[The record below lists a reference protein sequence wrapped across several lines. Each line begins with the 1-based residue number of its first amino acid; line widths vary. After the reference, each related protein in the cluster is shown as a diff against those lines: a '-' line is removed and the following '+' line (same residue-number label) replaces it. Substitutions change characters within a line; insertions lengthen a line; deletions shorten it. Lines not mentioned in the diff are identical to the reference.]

1 MSVFKNNTM
10 DAAEFLAKLREVLSY
25 DPDTGLFTWLVQP
38 RRKDNRLGQTAGKV
52 STTTGY
58 RFIGF
63 KGKTYPAHR
72 LAWLFVNGHWPD
84 AYIDHINC
92 NKTDNRIANLRAVSN
107 GVNNCNRIR
116 PRRDNSG
123 LPMGVQKNGKRFYAK
138 IKLGDKQVYLG
149 SFDTVRDAGLAF
161 DAAVRA
167 HRAPHSATNE
177 SLGLI

>member
-52 STTTGY
+52 STTTG
-58 RFIGF
+58 
-63 KGKTYPAHR
+63 
-72 LAWLFVNGHWPD
+72 
-84 AYIDHINC
+84 
-92 NKTDNRIANLRAVSN
+92 
-107 GVNNCNRIR
+107 
-116 PRRDNSG
+116 
-123 LPMGVQKNGKRFYAK
+123 
-138 IKLGDKQVYLG
+138 
-149 SFDTVRDAGLAF
+149 LAF